1 MTHCSPLTSDLKIEC
16 PRQESYIRDIEITEE
31 KIREKLHLLKAHKSS
46 GPDDVHVNV
55 LKNCPA
61 MSISLA
67 MLFNRSFNEGYLP
80 QDWRDANICPI
91 HKKGDRAQAMNFR
104 PVSLTSQVVKLMERL
119 VLDSITSH
127 LVENNIISCEQHGFQ
142 RGSSCV
148 TQLLECFDDW
158 LTNLDENLGT
168 DILYLD
174 FTKAFDCISHTHL
187 LYKLEHYGIKGKL
200 LRWLSAFLRNR
211 RQRVVSQQ
219 TFSNWEP
226 IISGVPQGALLSPT
240 MFLLYINDLPAEVE
254 SSAKLFADDT
264 KIYRTISCEEDA
276 AKLQRDLNRLA
287 AWSDTWK
294 MNFNA
299 EKCAVVQVKK
309 GTNFVYTLNGKKSRV
324 YERAK
329 GPRYTCVLKLDA

>member
-1 MTHCSPLTSDLKIEC
+1 
-16 PRQESYIRDIEITEE
+16 
-31 KIREKLHLLKAHKSS
+31 
-46 GPDDVHVNV
+46 
-55 LKNCPA
+55 
-61 MSISLA
+61 
-67 MLFNRSFNEGYLP
+67 
-80 QDWRDANICPI
+80 
-91 HKKGDRAQAMNFR
+91 
-104 PVSLTSQVVKLMERL
+104 MERL

-240 MFLLYINDLPAEVE
+240 LFLLYINDLPAEVE
-254 SSAKLFADDT
+254 SSVKLFADDT
-264 KIYRTISCEEDA
+264 KIYRTIYYHV
-276 AKLQRDLNRLA
+276 KRMQP
-287 AWSDTWK
+287 
-294 MNFNA
+294 NFN
-299 EKCAVVQVKK
+299 EI
-309 GTNFVYTLNGKKSRV
+309 
-324 YERAK
+324 
-329 GPRYTCVLKLDA
+329 